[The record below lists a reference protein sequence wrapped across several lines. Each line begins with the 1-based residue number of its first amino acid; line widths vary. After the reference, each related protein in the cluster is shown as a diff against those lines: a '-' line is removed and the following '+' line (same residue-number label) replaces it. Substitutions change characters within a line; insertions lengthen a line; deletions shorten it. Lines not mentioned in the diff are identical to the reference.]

1 MIIMKLL
8 KSSILCA
15 LLLGLVGCSTCHD
28 DPGHVFRLVV
38 YDKDELVAN
47 DQAVYKAVSLCDA
60 RGLQAKLLDHVST
73 YIGMNCEQ
81 KQLTIKAQR
90 SFNDR
95 TIKTVSDHDYRVTLR
110 FICVPPPLT
119 GKEYCKY
126 ARCRADRIAN
136 GEDVD

>member
-1 MIIMKLL
+1 MKLL
-8 KSSILCA
+8 KSSVLCA
-15 LLLGLVGCSTCHD
+15 LLLFLVGCATHHE

-60 RGLQAKLLDHVST
+60 KGLQAKLLDHVSK
-73 YIGMNCEQ
+73 YIGMNCAQ
-81 KQLTIKAQR
+81 KQLTMMAQK

-95 TIKTVSDHDYRVTLR
+95 TITTVSDRDYRVILR
-110 FICVPPPLT
+110 FVCVPPPLT

-126 ARCRADRIAN
+126 ARCRADRIAS

>member
-8 KSSILCA
+8 KSSILCV
-15 LLLGLVGCSTCHD
+15 LFLGLVGCSTYHYTGD
-28 DPGHVFRLVV
+28 VYRLVV
-38 YDKDELVAN
+38 YNKDELVAN

-60 RGLQAKLLDHVST
+60 KGLQAKLLDHVSK
-73 YIGMNCEQ
+73 YIGMNCAQ
-81 KQLTIKAQR
+81 KQLTIMAQR
-90 SFNDR
+90 TFDNR
-95 TIKTVSDHDYRVTLR
+95 TITTVSDHDYRVTLR
-110 FICVPPPLT
+110 FVCVPPPLT